1 MSDKPMCL
9 HLFEFDSGFSRSDDV
24 DKIAVDD
31 DEMDADVEGSG
42 NDNRMNA
49 NVESSGFAQQLAR
62 LLLNFF
68 VRSIVCMWKEWG
80 LYISFIVQC

>member
-1 MSDKPMCL
+1 MSDKSMCL
-9 HLFEFDSGFSRSDDV
+9 CLFESDSGFSGSGDV
-24 DKIAVDD
+24 DKAAVDD

-49 NVESSGFAQQLAR
+49 NVESLGFAQQLAR

-80 LYISFIVQC
+80 LYVSFIVQC

>member
-1 MSDKPMCL
+1 MSDKPTHL
-9 HLFEFDSGFSRSDDV
+9 RLFEFDSGFSGSGDV
-24 DKIAVDD
+24 DKAAVDD
-31 DEMDADVEGSG
+31 DEMDADVQGSG

-49 NVESSGFAQQLAR
+49 NVESLGFAQQLAR

-80 LYISFIVQC
+80 LYVSFIVQC